1 MTAPNHI
8 DLNLVSDSLRASNI
22 AFRETDEVNVIL
34 ATTSGIAF
42 GIRFEQPHIS
52 LVSTVAVE
60 AISSERFAEVL
71 GWVQRY
77 NYTSSLPCV
86 VALKDERRRLTVLEV
101 KYDIPGAWQYTDR
114 QFTEWLGN
122 GISGVL
128 DAVRAY
134 VAAFS

>member
-8 DLNLVSDSLRASNI
+8 DLNLVRDSLRASNI
-22 AFRETDEVNVIL
+22 AFQETDEVNVIL

-42 GIRFEQPHIS
+42 EIRFEQPHIS

-77 NYTSSLPCV
+77 NYTSWLPCV
-86 VALKDERRRLTVLEV
+86 VAL
-101 KYDIPGAWQYTDR
+101 
-114 QFTEWLGN
+114 
-122 GISGVL
+122 
-128 DAVRAY
+128 
-134 VAAFS
+134 